1 MTRPV
6 EEGDTVT
13 IHTPGAGGWGDPLT
27 RAPEKV
33 LWDVTEEFISPGR
46 AREFYGV
53 VVEEDERGRFALNR
67 PATDALR
74 ARKEG

>member
-27 RAPEKV
+27 RDPAKV
-33 LWDVTEEFISPGR
+33 LWDVTEEFISPAR

-53 VVEEDERGRFALNR
+53 VVEQDECGRFALDR